1 MSDPSQI
8 QAWASAATAV
18 FTFVSVT
25 LIGTIVWAVKSFRE
39 SVITQT
45 RASDRLLIAFSDIET
60 LKAWRAVV
68 DARIIELET
77 QSRVAAARCEAKC
90 PD

>member
-8 QAWASAATAV
+8 QAWANAATAV

-25 LIGTIVWAVKSFRE
+25 LIGTIVWAVNSFRT

-45 RASDRLLIAFSDIET
+45 RASDRLIVAFSDIDT

-77 QSRVAAARCEAKC
+77 KARINQALHEAE
-90 PD
+90 

>member
-25 LIGTIVWAVKSFRE
+25 LIGTIVWAVNSFRA

-45 RASDRLLIAFSDIET
+45 RASDRLLVAFSDIDT

-77 QSRVAAARCEAKC
+77 KARINQALHEVE
-90 PD
+90 

>member
-25 LIGTIVWAVKSFRE
+25 LIGTIVWAVNSFRA

-45 RASDRLLIAFSDIET
+45 RASDRLLVAFSDIDT

-77 QSRVAAARCEAKC
+77 KARINQALHEAE
-90 PD
+90 

>member
-8 QAWASAATAV
+8 QAWANAATAV

-25 LIGTIVWAVKSFRE
+25 LIGTIVWAVNSFRT

-45 RASDRLLIAFSDIET
+45 RASDRLLLAFSDIDT

-77 QSRVAAARCEAKC
+77 KARINQALHEVE
-90 PD
+90 

>member
-1 MSDPSQI
+1 MFDPSQI

-18 FTFVSVT
+18 FTFVSVA
-25 LIGTIVWAVKSFRE
+25 LIGTIVWAVKSFRT
-39 SVITQT
+39 SVVEQT
-45 RASDRLLIAFSDIET
+45 RASDRLLIAFSDIDT

-77 QSRVAAARCEAKC
+77 KARINQALHEHEAE
-90 PD
+90 

>member
-8 QAWASAATAV
+8 QAWANAATAV

-25 LIGTIVWAVKSFRE
+25 LIGTIVWAVNSFRT

-45 RASDRLLIAFSDIET
+45 RASDRLLVAFSDIDT

-77 QSRVAAARCEAKC
+77 KARINQALHEVE
-90 PD
+90 